1 MKVGK
6 KENFLFED
14 GWKLLLNLK
23 NELNYFIRH
32 NLIIFN
38 TNWEYDNLY
47 VDVSLIKS
55 EETKVA
61 DKSSFI

>member
-6 KENFLFED
+6 KENFED
-14 GWKLLLNLK
+14 GWKLLLNLE
-23 NELNYFIRH
+23 NESNYFIRH

-47 VDVSLIKS
+47 VDVSLIKWQES
-55 EETKVA
+55 KVA